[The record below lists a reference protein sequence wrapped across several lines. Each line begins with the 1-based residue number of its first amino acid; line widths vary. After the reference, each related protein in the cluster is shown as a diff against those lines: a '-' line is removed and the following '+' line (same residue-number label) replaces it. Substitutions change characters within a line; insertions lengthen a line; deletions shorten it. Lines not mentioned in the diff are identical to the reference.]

1 MGQEKYGHEVMI
13 CVDSKKTVEI
23 ILGSSSHLSARWAN
37 KEHLIHQK
45 PYELNREF
53 HLSDIKHEVNFKDTG
68 YTDQRDLNIL
78 FAHFPLT
85 KYEMESIEMPLYA
98 SKVFP
103 NAKIDSVYFDTRG
116 RISSEDTH
124 YLSRHHAGHS
134 TSQRE
139 KSDFEDRY
147 DLMIT
152 KSSTIRTMRRKMPQ
166 VLESCGYKVNIQ
178 TNNYAPNLDIGE
190 DYRFCYT
197 DFFAV
202 PGRKFS
208 DRARSLMKSPGFEK
222 MNIVIMTGTVV
233 WWKGQATW
241 IENIDP
247 DLLKGYTVFVFGGIS
262 SNQYFQKM
270 ITEAQRKNIDLLY
283 SEYVNP
289 DFLCDVLCLS
299 KIKIMNHYADPKD
312 GQPALGP
319 SRTFGE
325 AVASKNICVHGQTY
339 MKENTLIGK
348 TCNVPNEWK
357 EFTIEYDQN
366 KPSEYNRALDQAI
379 KTDIGNL
386 DFSSA
391 ITLEEKCDQI
401 FKKCLHKAGLD
412 GNSN

>member
-1 MGQEKYGHEVMI
+1 MI
-13 CVDSKKTVEI
+13 CIDSKKTVEI
-23 ILGSSSHLSARWAN
+23 ILGNSDHLNKRWSKN
-37 KEHLIHQK
+37 KDLIHAK
-45 PYELNREF
+45 PYELHRKNHLEDVIHEIDF
-53 HLSDIKHEVNFKDTG
+53 HETG
-68 YTDQRDLNIL
+68 YRDPRDLKIL
-78 FAHFPLT
+78 FSHFPLT
-85 KYEMESIEMPLYA
+85 KYEMECIEMPLYA

-103 NAKIDSVYFDTRG
+103 NATIDSIYFDSRG
-116 RISSEDTH
+116 RISNTSTH
-124 YLSRHHAGHS
+124 YLSRHSEGHT
-134 TSQRE
+134 TSQRD
-139 KSDFEDRY
+139 KNAFEDRY

-152 KSSTIRTMRRKMPQ
+152 KSNTIRTMRKNMPQ
-166 VLESCGYKVNIQ
+166 VLESCKYKVNIQ
-178 TNNYAPNLDIGE
+178 TNNYAPNLNIGE
-190 DYRFCYT
+190 DYKFCYT
-197 DFFAV
+197 DFFAA

-208 DRARSLMKSPGFEK
+208 DRANSLMKSSGFEK

-247 DLLKGYTVFVFGGIS
+247 DLLKGYTVLVFGGVS
-262 SNQYFQKM
+262 SKLYFEKM
-270 ITEAQRKNIDLLY
+270 VKEAQRKNINLLY

-299 KIKIMNHYADPKD
+299 KIKIMNHYADPAD

-325 AVASKNICVHGQTY
+325 AIASKNICVHGQTY
-339 MKENTLIGK
+339 MEENTLIGK

-366 KPSEYNRALDQAI
+366 KTSEYNKAFDQAL
-379 KTDIGNL
+379 KTNIENL

-401 FKKCLHKAGLD
+401 FKKCLNKAGLD
-412 GNSN
+412 GVSN